1 MEKKE
6 SKRKKGKLVATVFA
20 VLLIIGG
27 CVGYVM
33 IYNSTHFLSTD
44 NAKVSSKTITIT
56 PKATGKLMSWDV
68 KVGDFVNKGQ
78 VLGHEENAPFITT
91 PIRGQIVQSNVIQ
104 DQVVSPGMTLAIVA
118 DTADIYIL
126 TNIEE
131 TSIEKVQP
139 GQTVDITIDAYP
151 SVKFTGFVREID
163 RTTQQAFSGSFSLNT
178 SGTYTKVVQTVP
190 VKVTFD
196 SQGYDMRLGLNAQV
210 RIHIK

>member
-6 SKRKKGKLVATVFA
+6 TKKKKGTLVIAILA
-20 VLLIIGG
+20 ALLIIGG

-33 IYNSTHFLSTD
+33 IYNSTHYLTTD
-44 NAKVSSKTITIT
+44 NAKVASKTITIT
-56 PKATGKLMSWDV
+56 PMAAGKLMSWDV
-68 KVGDFVNKGQ
+68 KTGDFVDKGQ
-78 VLGHEENAPFITT
+78 VLGHEENAPYITT
-91 PIRGQIVQSNVIQ
+91 PIRGQVVQSNVIK

-118 DTADIYIL
+118 DTSDIYIL

-131 TSIEKVQP
+131 TSIEKIQP

-151 SVKFTGFVREID
+151 SVKFTGFIREID
-163 RTTQQAFSGSFSLNT
+163 RTTQQAFAGTFSLNT
-178 SGTYTKVVQTVP
+178 SGTYSKVVQTVP